1 MLARMQ
7 QRKGHFMPESLLKSQ
22 FMALKTPQAD
32 EPDVVAIDIAVP
44 VDGVVQR
51 CINALTPERLPVAG

>member
-1 MLARMQ
+1 
-7 QRKGHFMPESLLKSQ
+7 MPESLLKSQ
-22 FMALKTPQAD
+22 FMALETPQAD
-32 EPDVVAIDIAVP
+32 EPDVVAIDIAAA